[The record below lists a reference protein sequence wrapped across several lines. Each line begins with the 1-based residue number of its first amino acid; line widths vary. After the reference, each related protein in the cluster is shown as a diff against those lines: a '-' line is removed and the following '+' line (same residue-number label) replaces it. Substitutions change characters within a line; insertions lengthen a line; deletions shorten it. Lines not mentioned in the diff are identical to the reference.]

1 MNSSIPPSSAD
12 ANKAHPFLDKPGEK
26 ISGLFDEIAPR
37 YDLLNRVL
45 SFNIDV
51 WWRHQAVKSLQLKP
65 GHKVLD
71 ACCGTGDL
79 SMAALAAESNL
90 DVIGSDFSIQMLLTG
105 DRKRRRKKGPFKGPQ
120 LVHADTLDLPFPDNT
135 FDGAMVG
142 FGMRNVAD
150 LPAGLRELSRV
161 LKPGGR
167 LMVLEFTPM
176 THRWLR
182 PFSDWYQGQVLPGI
196 GNLLSGSQVKA
207 YSYLDESVKDWP
219 DGNRFAEV
227 IRSTPLHAVK
237 WRPLFPGNVAV
248 HEAVKA

>member
-79 SMAALAAESNL
+79 SMAALAAEPNL

-105 DRKRRRKKGPFKGPQ
+105 DRKRRQKAGHFKGPQ

-142 FGMRNVAD
+142 FGMRNVAN

-182 PFSDWYQGQVLPGI
+182 PFSDWYQGKVLPGI
-196 GNLLSGSQVKA
+196 GNLLSGSKVKA

-219 DGNRFAEV
+219 DGDRFAEV
-227 IRSTPLHAVK
+227 IRRTPLHAVK